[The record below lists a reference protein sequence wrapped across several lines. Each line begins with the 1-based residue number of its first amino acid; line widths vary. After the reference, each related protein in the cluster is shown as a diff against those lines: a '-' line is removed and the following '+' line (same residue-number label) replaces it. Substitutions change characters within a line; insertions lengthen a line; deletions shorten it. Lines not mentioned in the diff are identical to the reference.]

1 MHSLITD
8 RREPIAALCLHYGV
22 TRLDV
27 FGSALRS
34 DFDLAASDI
43 DLVVEFAPEP
53 PGTAVDRYFQFKD
66 PLEKLFQRPVDLVEL
81 GALRS
86 ERLRRLI
93 ERAREPL
100 YATPA

>member
-1 MHSLITD
+1 
-8 RREPIAALCLHYGV
+8 
-22 TRLDV
+22 
-27 FGSALRS
+27 
-34 DFDLAASDI
+34 
-43 DLVVEFAPEP
+43 
-53 PGTAVDRYFQFKD
+53 
-66 PLEKLFQRPVDLVEL
+66 LFQRPVDLVEL